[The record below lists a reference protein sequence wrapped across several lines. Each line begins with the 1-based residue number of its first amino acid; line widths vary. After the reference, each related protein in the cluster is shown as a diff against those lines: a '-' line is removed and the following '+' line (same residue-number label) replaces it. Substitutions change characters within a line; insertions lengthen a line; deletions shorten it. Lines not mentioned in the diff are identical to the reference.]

1 MPHATTHETPGELF
15 LKRKLR
21 TRFDLIKPDVTN
33 CKSVCAEQA
42 KQKSNHDRHSHGR
55 EYFVGQNVQA
65 HNFREGPRWFP
76 GVIVERLGPLTYLVQ
91 MDTGVFWRRHVDHLR
106 TAYDKSPDTSKTI
119 PSTSLSSELSNA
131 SDFIPIVDSDQSSIA
146 EQRTEQPVTN
156 RRYPKRLNRRPPARY
171 CS

>member
-1 MPHATTHETPGELF
+1 MGAWKEPILF
-15 LKRKLR
+15 LKVFLYI
-21 TRFDLIKPDVTN
+21 LKPDVTSQ
-33 CKSVCAEQA
+33 SVLLEQT
-42 KQKSNHDRHSHGR
+42 KQKSNHDRHSQSC
-55 EYFVGQNVQA
+55 EYFVGQNLQA
-65 HNFREGPRWFP
+65 HKFCEGPRWAP

-106 TAYDKSPDTSKTI
+106 TAHDKSPDTSKTI

-146 EQRTEQPVTN
+146 EQRTEQPVTD
-156 RRYPKRLNRRPPARY
+156 RRYPKRLNRRSPASN